1 MSNLASTTLISYDL
15 GYPPIF
21 SIFNNTMSIF
31 HFLFILFCFI
41 VKYSINIWMLL
52 IKTYIDRHRKNCF
65 SPLSFLFLLNESFS
79 HWFRELLC
87 LFTCVFLCFQQL
99 LPHYSET
106 VLYSNHLFL
115 AIFQASIFCQ
125 IPVHPI
131 INKH

>member
-65 SPLSFLFLLNESFS
+65 SPLNFLFLLNESFLPLIERTTLS
-79 HWFRELLC
+79 VYL
-87 LFTCVFLCFQQL
+87 CVFVLPTAFTSLFGDSPL
-99 LPHYSET
+99 LQSFFFSYFPSFHILLDS
-106 VLYSNHLFL
+106 LSPN
-115 AIFQASIFCQ
+115 
-125 IPVHPI
+125 
-131 INKH
+131 N